1 MAAHSTITVEISATE
16 VSLRPS
22 NPASIPNSPPARLT
36 DMAMV
41 SCTDIADNELA
52 AAERSPGTSC

>member
-16 VSLRPS
+16 VSLRPP
-22 NPASIPNSPPARLT
+22 NPASIPNSPLPLT

-52 AAERSPGTSC
+52 AAERSPGTS